1 MFSLNGKTALITG
14 SGRGI
19 GLAIAE
25 AMAHQGANIF
35 LSDIN
40 SSVVE
45 RAAGELAGKYPNV
58 AVRGLTFDVT
68 DKAQIESA
76 IQTIKDAGNGL
87 QILVNNAG
95 INLREPVADMDD
107 ALWQKMLDTNLT
119 SVFRVSRAAFPM
131 LKEKGGK
138 VINLCSLMSEIAR
151 PTVSPY
157 ASTKGAV
164 RQFTRALATEW
175 AEHNIQVNGIAPGFI
190 ATDMNIPLM
199 EEAVR
204 SGFGGGLPRLARG
217 GFRERAG
224 DLHRR
229 RVHHFSVMGGVP
241 AARTFAKKKILAAPD
256 WKCGGRLCMEGT
268 PNSVRRFHANQRH
281 RLERAGHCGAH

>member
-58 AVRGLTFDVT
+58 AVRGLTLDVT

-76 IQTIKDAGNGL
+76 MQTIRDAGNGL

-175 AEHNIQVNGIAPGFI
+175 AEHNIQVNGIAPGYFKTEMTK
-190 ATDMNIPLM
+190 ALVED
-199 EEAVR
+199 EAFTAWLCKR
-204 SGFGGGLPRLARG
+204 T
-217 GFRERAG
+217 
-224 DLHRR
+224 
-229 RVHHFSVMGGVP
+229 P
-241 AARTFAKKKILAAPD
+241 AARWGDPQELIGAAVFLSSKASD
-256 WKCGGRLCMEGT
+256 FVNGHLLFVDGGML
-268 PNSVRRFHANQRH
+268 VAV
-281 RLERAGHCGAH
+281 

>member
-87 QILVNNAG
+87 QILVNNAASACG
-95 INLREPVADMDD
+95 NPWRTWTTPWAED
-107 ALWQKMLDTNLT
+107 ARHELT

-199 EEAVR
+199 EDKDLNDYIMRHTPAKRWGKPSEVASVAA
-204 SGFGGGLPRLARG
+204 FLASPAADFVNGQVIFIDG
-217 GFRERAG
+217 GFIIS
-224 DLHRR
+224 L
-229 RVHHFSVMGGVP
+229 
-241 AARTFAKKKILAAPD
+241 
-256 WKCGGRLCMEGT
+256 
-268 PNSVRRFHANQRH
+268 
-281 RLERAGHCGAH
+281 

>member
-1 MFSLNGKTALITG
+1 MFSLKGKTALITG

-25 AMAHQGANIF
+25 AMAQQGADIF

-40 SSVVE
+40 GAVVD
-45 RAAGELAGKYPNV
+45 RAAVDLGARFPKV
-58 AVRGLTFDVT
+58 TVRGLILDVT
-68 DKAQIESA
+68 DKAQIDKA
-76 IQTIKDAGNGL
+76 MQTIAEAGKGL

-107 ALWQKMLDTNLT
+107 AVWQRMLDTNLT

-131 LKEKGGK
+131 LKERGGK

-175 AEHNIQVNGIAPGFI
+175 AEHGIQVNGIAPGFI

-199 EEAVR
+199 QDKELNDYIMRHTPAKRWGKPSEVASVAA
-204 SGFGGGLPRLARG
+204 FLASPAADFVNGQVIFIDG
-217 GFRERAG
+217 GFIVS
-224 DLHRR
+224 L
-229 RVHHFSVMGGVP
+229 
-241 AARTFAKKKILAAPD
+241 
-256 WKCGGRLCMEGT
+256 
-268 PNSVRRFHANQRH
+268 
-281 RLERAGHCGAH
+281 

>member
-1 MFSLNGKTALITG
+1 
-14 SGRGI
+14 
-19 GLAIAE
+19 
-25 AMAHQGANIF
+25 
-35 LSDIN
+35 
-40 SSVVE
+40 
-45 RAAGELAGKYPNV
+45 
-58 AVRGLTFDVT
+58 
-68 DKAQIESA
+68 
-76 IQTIKDAGNGL
+76 
-87 QILVNNAG
+87 
-95 INLREPVADMDD
+95 MDD

-199 EEAVR
+199 EDKDLNDYIMRHTPAKRWGKPSEVASVAA
-204 SGFGGGLPRLARG
+204 FLASPAADFVNGQVIFIDG
-217 GFRERAG
+217 GFIIS
-224 DLHRR
+224 L
-229 RVHHFSVMGGVP
+229 
-241 AARTFAKKKILAAPD
+241 
-256 WKCGGRLCMEGT
+256 
-268 PNSVRRFHANQRH
+268 
-281 RLERAGHCGAH
+281 

>member
-45 RAAGELAGKYPNV
+45 RAAGELAEEYPNV
-58 AVRGLTFDVT
+58 AVRGRTFDVT

-76 IQTIKDAGNGL
+76 MQAIKDAGNGL

-175 AEHNIQVNGIAPGFI
+175 AEDKDLNDYIMRHTPAKRWGKPSEVASVAAFLASPAADFVNGQVIFIDGGFI
-190 ATDMNIPLM
+190 ISL
-199 EEAVR
+199 
-204 SGFGGGLPRLARG
+204 
-217 GFRERAG
+217 
-224 DLHRR
+224 
-229 RVHHFSVMGGVP
+229 
-241 AARTFAKKKILAAPD
+241 
-256 WKCGGRLCMEGT
+256 
-268 PNSVRRFHANQRH
+268 
-281 RLERAGHCGAH
+281 